1 MTVIFIAFLK
11 IFLQQVWSVLGK
23 CTRWPQIS
31 YKNIDRTLKNVCNFQ
46 GALKQ
51 YIQTNLSLFIFKL
64 LNYFYFFYFQVFF
77 ENNIFFKNTNASY
90 IVNYLPT
97 KECMVFYLNKLK
109 FVLCYMSS
117 LVKICP
123 LVSKKK
129 MTM

>member
-1 MTVIFIAFLK
+1 MTVIFIAFIK

-23 CTRWPQIS
+23 CTRWAQIS

-51 YIQTNLSLFIFKL
+51 YIQTNLS
-64 LNYFYFFYFQVFF
+64 FFYFQVFF
-77 ENNIFFKNTNASY
+77 ENNIFFRNTNASY